1 MVKTLTRA
9 LLGLFLLTSSTV
21 FAQSSNQAEVEELK
35 GFIKNLY
42 ENYFSDPNTSISE
55 EDFAQ
60 LFDKSF
66 KGTEVEVDVRGE
78 VKIRNTDLGTMMDV
92 YKGFKNSKGNHIR
105 FSVKDFHS
113 VTVKGKTGVASM
125 DLAFELLKDDELI
138 SKGEQAVSMTLR
150 RYQETWKITF
160 TNRLFVESEKYVGNC
175 ICELLSGN
183 SNGSSSQ
190 DGKYASYLTMPDGDE
205 YIETN
210 DRFTISSRG
219 EQRTIV
225 RNGDDH
231 YDWNV
236 KNGNIVKN
244 GEVIGNAKVA
254 STAIKNI
261 LKYVNSDRCQRIT
274 NKK

>member
-1 MVKTLTRA
+1 MAKTLTRA
-9 LLGLFLLTSSTV
+9 LLGLFLLTSSTL
-21 FAQSSNQAEVEELK
+21 FAQSSNQDEVSDLK
-35 GFIKNLY
+35 GFINNLY
-42 ENYFSDPNTSISE
+42 ENYFSNPETSISE
-55 EDFAQ
+55 AEFAA

-78 VKIRNTDLGTMMDV
+78 VSIINTDMGAMIAV
-92 YKGFKNSKGNHIR
+92 YKGFKNSKGNNIR
-105 FSVKDFHS
+105 FSVNDFHRVS
-113 VTVKGKTGVASM
+113 VKGKTGVASM
-125 DLAFELLKDDELI
+125 DLGFELFKDGELI

-150 RYQETWKITF
+150 RFQDSWKITF
-160 TNRLFVESEKYVGNC
+160 INRLFVESEKYVGNC
-175 ICELLSGN
+175 VCELLSGSN
-183 SNGSSSQ
+183 SGSSQ
-190 DGKYASYLTMPDGDE
+190 DGKYATYLTMPDGDE

-210 DRFTISSRG
+210 DRFTISSKG

-225 RNGDDH
+225 RNGDDF

-244 GEVIGNAKVA
+244 GETIGNAKVA

>member
-21 FAQSSNQAEVEELK
+21 FAQSSDQAEIEELK

-42 ENYFSDPNTSISE
+42 EDYFSNPDASISE
-55 EDFAQ
+55 TEFIS
-60 LFDKSF
+60 LFDKGF

-78 VKIRNTDLGTMMDV
+78 VQIRNTDVGTMKDT
-92 YKGFKNSKGNHIR
+92 YNRFKSSGSSYIR
-105 FSVKDFHS
+105 FRVQEFHTVS
-113 VTVKGKTGVASM
+113 VKGKTGVATM
-125 DLAFELLKDDELI
+125 TLGFELLKDEELI
-138 SKGEQAVSMTLR
+138 SRGEQAVSMTLR
-150 RYQETWKITF
+150 TYEDKWKITF
-160 TNRLFVESEKYVGNC
+160 INRLYVESEKYVGNC
-175 ICELLSGN
+175 ICELLSGDN
-183 SNGSSSQ
+183 NGSSQ

-210 DRFTISSRG
+210 DRFVISSRG
-219 EQRTIV
+219 EQRTII

-236 KNGNIVKN
+236 KNGSIVKN